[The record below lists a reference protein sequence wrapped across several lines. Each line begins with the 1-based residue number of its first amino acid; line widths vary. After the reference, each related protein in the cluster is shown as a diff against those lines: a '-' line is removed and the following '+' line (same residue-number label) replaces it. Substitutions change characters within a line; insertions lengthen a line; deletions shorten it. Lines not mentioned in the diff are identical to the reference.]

1 MRPSGRTTVP
11 YAELLNR
18 APSFPHSLSQLAHPD
33 SIIADARL
41 PYYRGV
47 AKGSLVE
54 PYRGVSGRAVAVP

>member
-1 MRPSGRTTVP
+1 MRPSGHTTELH
-11 YAELLNR
+11 AELLNC

-33 SIIADARL
+33 SIVADARL
-41 PYYRGV
+41 PHYRGV